1 MALNINNRR
10 ILTQNMYKAEAVL
23 REFKTEYPYLNS
35 NIKYN
40 AKISEHC
47 DKEKFAHILPIL
59 RGNSMMSGFKIL
71 EMRRMYEESKNKIYF
86 LSKAVKATKTA
97 GCQECSILMHNKLSE
112 RGIPAQ
118 NVRFAIEQKNGFD
131 TDRNHAFTVIGL
143 SEGAKLEEPKTW
155 GKNAVIIDG
164 WANIVKRATDGIEYF
179 KDMFKYNPE
188 KEVCKFSEH
197 RNI

>member
-1 MALNINNRR
+1 
-10 ILTQNMYKAEAVL
+10 
-23 REFKTEYPYLNS
+23 
-35 NIKYN
+35 
-40 AKISEHC
+40 
-47 DKEKFAHILPIL
+47 
-59 RGNSMMSGFKIL
+59 MMSGFKIL